1 MLIWSPEIFFFFLT
15 KHLMKHSSY
24 LGKFIC
30 KMNLSR
36 ECQIMQRCQWIWIKR
51 NHHIWWMGIHWCFPR
66 QSFRRKWII
75 KEKVGN
81 FTVCVEDSVK
91 GRRNVYNLKMRRSAM
106 HVFCQSWF
114 NIYSF
119 IYAIDMDLKL
129 DIVLSMGINF
139 IITIS
144 WGRWN
149 GKTEKELLK
158 QCLSKFWG
166 TSLKLPEDMGP
177 NK

>member
-1 MLIWSPEIFFFFLT
+1 MWKTQLKGEGMFIIWKWGEVQCIFF
-15 KHLMKHSSY
+15 
-24 LGKFIC
+24 
-30 KMNLSR
+30 
-36 ECQIMQRCQWIWIKR
+36 
-51 NHHIWWMGIHWCFPR
+51 
-66 QSFRRKWII
+66 
-75 KEKVGN
+75 V
-81 FTVCVEDSVK
+81 
-91 GRRNVYNLKMRRSAM
+91 
-106 HVFCQSWF
+106 SWF

-129 DIVLSMGINF
+129 DIVLSMDINF

-149 GKTEKELLK
+149 GKKEKELLK